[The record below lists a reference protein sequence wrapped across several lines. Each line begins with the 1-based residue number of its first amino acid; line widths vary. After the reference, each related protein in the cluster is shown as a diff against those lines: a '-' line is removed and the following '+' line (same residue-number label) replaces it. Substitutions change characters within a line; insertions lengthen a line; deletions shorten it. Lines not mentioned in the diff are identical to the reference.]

1 LKRLRVL
8 QKRVSRKQKDSK
20 NREKAKHKLAI
31 LHEKMKNLRNDFQ
44 HKPSFKFVSENQEI
58 VVETLNVKG
67 IIKNHH
73 LHRL

>member
-8 QKRVSRKQKDSK
+8 QKRVSRKQTDSK
-20 NREKAKHKLAI
+20 TREKAKHKLVI
-31 LHEKMKNLRNDFQ
+31 LHEKIKNMRNDFQ

-58 VVETLNVKG
+58 AVETLTVKG